1 MPGQIF
7 RLKEGLMSL
16 VVTVT
21 ERHEGSY
28 LITLEGRL
36 DSNTY
41 FEFEDKIHPVLTS
54 SPRLLIF
61 DLEKLD
67 YISSMG
73 IKSIVTARKAIEAR
87 DGHLVL
93 INLQP
98 QIRKVFEIVA
108 ALPREAV
115 FASVEDA
122 DQYFDM
128 VQKQELEKLKP

>member
-1 MPGQIF
+1 
-7 RLKEGLMSL
+7 MSL
-16 VVTVT
+16 QVSIMK
-21 ERHEGSY
+21 RHEGSH

-41 FEFEDKIHPVLTS
+41 FELEEKIGQVVSS

-61 DLEKLD
+61 DLKRLD

-73 IKSIVTARKAIEAR
+73 IKSLVSVRKAVKSKN
-87 DGHLVL
+87 GHVVL

-98 QIRKVFEIVA
+98 QIRKVFDIVS

-115 FASVEDA
+115 FFSIEEA
-122 DQYFDM
+122 DNYFDM
-128 VQKQELEKLKP
+128 VQREEIEKLKGSR

>member
-1 MPGQIF
+1 
-7 RLKEGLMSL
+7 MSL
-16 VVTVT
+16 VITVT
-21 ERHEGSY
+21 ERLEGSY
-28 LITLEGRL
+28 LITLEGKL

-41 FEFEDKIHPVLTS
+41 LEFEEAIAPVLSS
-54 SPRLLIF
+54 SPRLLVL

-73 IKSIVTARKAIEAR
+73 IKSIVTARKAVKSR
-87 DGHLVL
+87 DGHLIL
-93 INLQP
+93 INPQP

-115 FASVEDA
+115 FFSIKEA

-128 VQKQELEKLKP
+128 VQKREIEKRKA

>member
-1 MPGQIF
+1 
-7 RLKEGLMSL
+7 MSL
-16 VVTVT
+16 QVSIIK
-21 ERHEGSY
+21 RHEGSH

-41 FEFEDKIHPVLTS
+41 FELEEKIGPVVSS

-61 DLEKLD
+61 DLGRLD

-73 IKSIVTARKAIEAR
+73 IKSIVSARKAVR
-87 DGHLVL
+87 SQDGHVVL

-98 QIRKVFEIVA
+98 QIRKVFDIVS

-115 FASVEDA
+115 FFSIEEA
-122 DQYFDM
+122 DNYFDM
-128 VQKQELEKLKP
+128 VQKKEVEKLKGSK